1 MAIRELH
8 NMNEKVTPSGNVLR
22 AGKQKRTGRL
32 MRDYINSQIF
42 LPPVDEN
49 AAWENNEEE

>member
-8 NMNEKVTPSGNVLR
+8 NMNEKVTPSNNVLR